1 MKTFKVIGAALGLF
15 LLAGSPGQADESR
28 YVPWQD
34 PTQAGDLPELVKNLR
49 SLTDQAE
56 RSKAADPTFLED
68 LRNLANTYDQHAP
81 ISLLYDDFRDGNF
94 TRNPTWTVAAGTWG
108 VDAGGGFAGLHSTIN
123 KRSAAASAAPVT
135 TSGQDIIS
143 NVLIALLKQQTGQGA
158 QDTQKNQAARD
169 AYAMIST
176 PVAIPNPF
184 AIRLEIASRDQAG
197 RFDFGP
203 YLGQYGDTSYR
214 ITYMPSAASGLVLS
228 RVTSQGTQLLGSS
241 NGRIGLE
248 DDRSHVIDWK
258 RDRSGKM
265 TVALDG
271 KQVIEVTDMR
281 IRDSFDGFLM
291 INSGGNYWIRSVAV
305 TGTKS

>member
-1 MKTFKVIGAALGLF
+1 MKTFKALGAALGLI

-28 YVPWQD
+28 YVPWQGQAQA
-34 PTQAGDLPELVKNLR
+34 QAGDMPELLKNLR

-56 RSKAADPTFLED
+56 RAKAADPTFLDD
-68 LRNLANTYDQHAP
+68 LRNLANTYDKHAP
-81 ISLLYDDFRDGNF
+81 VTLLFDDFRDGNF
-94 TRNPTWTVAAGTWG
+94 TRNPAWTVAAGTWG
-108 VDAGGGFAGLHSTIN
+108 IDAGGGLAGLHSTVN
-123 KRSAAASAAPVT
+123 KRSAAPVAS
-135 TSGQDIIS
+135 SGQDVIT
-143 NVLIALLKQQTGQGA
+143 NVLIALLKQQTGQGT
-158 QDTQKNQAARD
+158 QDSQKSQAARD

-214 ITYMPSAASGLVLS
+214 ITYVPSAANGLVLS

-241 NGRIGLE
+241 NGRISLE

-271 KQVIEVTDMR
+271 KRVIEATDTK